1 MRRVS
6 KFTHAQCNF
15 TRKRE
20 KSKNLWKMARQSVG
34 SFTSSSSSSVN
45 ASFISLASSSSSGSS
60 SYEIE
65 SEVGREALR
74 EICCSALSR
83 ALDFPDSQLETLLGF
98 EEEKGARGDEDSG
111 TNVARLEYEH

>member
-1 MRRVS
+1 
-6 KFTHAQCNF
+6 
-15 TRKRE
+15 
-20 KSKNLWKMARQSVG
+20 MARQSVG
-34 SFTSSSSSSVN
+34 SFTSSSNSSVD

-83 ALDFPDSQLETLLGF
+83 VLDFPDCQLETLLGF
-98 EEEKGARGDEDSG
+98 EEEKGAGGDDSG
-111 TNVARLEYEH
+111 TNVARLDFEIEAIYEIKIKMNS